1 MRKKW
6 NSSNSLSF
14 QIAKPGLRVRSLLDT
29 GRGLLGSLSGPFGG
43 VLWVV
48 RGLLGGSWCLLG
60 PSRESLE
67 ASGGR
72 LESLCENLGAILGQS
87 ARKAWGGPLFWL
99 PLGARAE
106 GVAGLDR

>member
-1 MRKKW
+1 MKKMEI
-6 NSSNSLSF
+6 LEFHFF

-43 VLWVV
+43 VLGVV

>member
-1 MRKKW
+1 MKKMEILE
-6 NSSNSLSF
+6 SHFF

-99 PLGARAE
+99 PLGARALK
-106 GVAGLDR
+106 V